1 MGLRPATGIDIAR
14 IEAVAGQPV
23 SREKI
28 DVFVDQGWLTFDQG
42 VLSLTPSGRL
52 LADALTA
59 QLAP

>member
-1 MGLRPATGIDIAR
+1 MGLRPTSGIDIAR

-28 DVFVDQGWLTFDQG
+28 TVFVEQGWVRFDQG
-42 VLSLTPSGRL
+42 VLSLTAAGRL

-59 QLAP
+59 QLSP